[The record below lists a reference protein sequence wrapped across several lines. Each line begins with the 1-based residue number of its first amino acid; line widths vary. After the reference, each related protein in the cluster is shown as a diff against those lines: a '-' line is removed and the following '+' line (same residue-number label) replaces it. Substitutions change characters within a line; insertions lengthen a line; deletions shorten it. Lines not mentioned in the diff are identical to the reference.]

1 MMLAMTEWRNHEHS
15 PTGNS
20 RASVGGGA
28 SHVALQQ
35 RMGLLPQRW
44 VGVGAVDRAHLIG
57 DGPDMSQPSRRKT
70 TMRSNLVVTS
80 LSIAALVFAAG
91 PAYAQT
97 SADKPT
103 MKEKVEQKADQAGE
117 KIKSTAQDAKAG
129 MTDSWITSK
138 TKIALF
144 ADDRVKGRQVH
155 VETKDGVVMLRGKVD
170 SAEAKSAALEI
181 AKGIEGVKNVK
192 NELQVVAPSKRSEVA
207 ADDKVVTKNVQSK
220 FKADPQLKN
229 VKVEVNK
236 GVVSLSGEV
245 KSIDASAKASEVAG
259 NVAGVRSVKN
269 DLTYAT

>member
-1 MMLAMTEWRNHEHS
+1 
-15 PTGNS
+15 
-20 RASVGGGA
+20 
-28 SHVALQQ
+28 
-35 RMGLLPQRW
+35 
-44 VGVGAVDRAHLIG
+44 
-57 DGPDMSQPSRRKT
+57 
-70 TMRSNLVVTS
+70 MRSNFVVIT
-80 LSIAALVFAAG
+80 LSIAALVLAAG

-103 MKEKVEQKADQAGE
+103 MKEKVEQKTEQAKTGV
-117 KIKSTAQDAKAG
+117 S
-129 MTDSWITSK
+129 DSWITSK

-207 ADDKVVTKNVQSK
+207 ADDKVVAKNVQSK

-245 KSIDASAKASEVAG
+245 KSIDASAKASEVARS
-259 NVAGVRSVKN
+259 VAGVRSVRN
-269 DLTYAT
+269 DLTYATRSSLK

>member
-1 MMLAMTEWRNHEHS
+1 MRTNF
-15 PTGNS
+15 
-20 RASVGGGA
+20 
-28 SHVALQQ
+28 
-35 RMGLLPQRW
+35 
-44 VGVGAVDRAHLIG
+44 AV
-57 DGPDMSQPSRRKT
+57 T
-70 TMRSNLVVTS
+70 T
-80 LSIAALVFAAG
+80 LSIAAMVLVAG

-103 MKEKVEQKADQAGE
+103 MKEKVEQKTEQ
-117 KIKSTAQDAKAG
+117 AKAG
-129 MTDSWITSK
+129 MSDSWVTSK

-207 ADDKVVTKNVQSK
+207 ADDKVVAKNVQSK

-229 VKVEVNK
+229 VKVEVNN

-245 KSIDASAKASEVAG
+245 KSIDASAKASEVARS
-259 NVAGVRSVKN
+259 VAGVRSVKN
-269 DLTYAT
+269 DLTYATRSRLK

>member
-1 MMLAMTEWRNHEHS
+1 
-15 PTGNS
+15 
-20 RASVGGGA
+20 
-28 SHVALQQ
+28 
-35 RMGLLPQRW
+35 
-44 VGVGAVDRAHLIG
+44 
-57 DGPDMSQPSRRKT
+57 
-70 TMRSNLVVTS
+70 MRSNFAVTT
-80 LSIAALVFAAG
+80 LSIAAMVLVAG

-103 MKEKVEQKADQAGE
+103 MKEKVEQKTEQAKTGV
-117 KIKSTAQDAKAG
+117 S
-129 MTDSWITSK
+129 DSWVTSK

-170 SAEAKSAALEI
+170 SPEAKSAALEI

-192 NELQVVAPSKRSEVA
+192 NELQVVAPSQRREVA
-207 ADDKVVTKNVQSK
+207 ADDKVVAKNVQSK

-245 KSIDASAKASEVAG
+245 KSIDASAKASEVARS
-259 NVAGVRSVKN
+259 VAGVRSVKN
-269 DLTYAT
+269 DLTYATRSSLK

>member
-1 MMLAMTEWRNHEHS
+1 
-15 PTGNS
+15 
-20 RASVGGGA
+20 
-28 SHVALQQ
+28 
-35 RMGLLPQRW
+35 
-44 VGVGAVDRAHLIG
+44 
-57 DGPDMSQPSRRKT
+57 
-70 TMRSNLVVTS
+70 MRSNFAVTT
-80 LSIAALVFAAG
+80 LSIAAMVLVAG

-103 MKEKVEQKADQAGE
+103 MKEKVEQKTEQ
-117 KIKSTAQDAKAG
+117 AKAG
-129 MTDSWITSK
+129 MSDSWVTSK

-170 SAEAKSAALEI
+170 SPEAKAAALEI

-207 ADDKVVTKNVQSK
+207 ADDKVVAKNVQSK

-245 KSIDASAKASEVAG
+245 KSIDASAKASEVARS
-259 NVAGVRSVKN
+259 VAGVRSVKN
-269 DLTYAT
+269 DLTYATRSSLK

>member
-1 MMLAMTEWRNHEHS
+1 
-15 PTGNS
+15 
-20 RASVGGGA
+20 
-28 SHVALQQ
+28 
-35 RMGLLPQRW
+35 
-44 VGVGAVDRAHLIG
+44 
-57 DGPDMSQPSRRKT
+57 
-70 TMRSNLVVTS
+70 MRSNFVVIT
-80 LSIAALVFAAG
+80 LSIAALVLAAG

-103 MKEKVEQKADQAGE
+103 MKEKVEQKTEQAKTGV
-117 KIKSTAQDAKAG
+117 S
-129 MTDSWITSK
+129 DSWITSK

-170 SAEAKSAALEI
+170 SPEAKSAALEI

-207 ADDKVVTKNVQSK
+207 ADDKVVAKNVQSK

-245 KSIDASAKASEVAG
+245 KSIDASAKASEVARS
-259 NVAGVRSVKN
+259 VAGVQSVKN
-269 DLTYAT
+269 DLTYATRSSLK

>member
-1 MMLAMTEWRNHEHS
+1 
-15 PTGNS
+15 
-20 RASVGGGA
+20 
-28 SHVALQQ
+28 
-35 RMGLLPQRW
+35 
-44 VGVGAVDRAHLIG
+44 
-57 DGPDMSQPSRRKT
+57 
-70 TMRSNLVVTS
+70 MRSNFVVIT
-80 LSIAALVFAAG
+80 LSIAALVLVAG

-103 MKEKVEQKADQAGE
+103 MKEKVEQKTEQAKTGV
-117 KIKSTAQDAKAG
+117 S
-129 MTDSWITSK
+129 DSWVTSK

-170 SAEAKSAALEI
+170 SPEAKSAALEI

-207 ADDKVVTKNVQSK
+207 ADDKVVAKKVQSK

-229 VKVEVNK
+229 VKVEVNQ

-245 KSIDASAKASEVAG
+245 KSIDASAKASEVARS
-259 NVAGVRSVKN
+259 VAGVRSVKN
-269 DLTYAT
+269 DLTYATRSSLK

>member
-1 MMLAMTEWRNHEHS
+1 
-15 PTGNS
+15 
-20 RASVGGGA
+20 
-28 SHVALQQ
+28 
-35 RMGLLPQRW
+35 
-44 VGVGAVDRAHLIG
+44 
-57 DGPDMSQPSRRKT
+57 
-70 TMRSNLVVTS
+70 MRSNFAVTT
-80 LSIAALVFAAG
+80 LSIAAMVLVAG

-97 SADKPT
+97 STDKPT
-103 MKEKVEQKADQAGE
+103 MKEKVEQKTEQAKG
-117 KIKSTAQDAKAG
+117 G
-129 MTDSWITSK
+129 MSDSWVTSK

-207 ADDKVVTKNVQSK
+207 ADDKVVAKNVQSK

-229 VKVEVNK
+229 VKVEVNN

-245 KSIDASAKASEVAG
+245 KSIDASAKASEVARS
-259 NVAGVRSVKN
+259 VAGVRSVKN
-269 DLTYAT
+269 DLTYAMRSSLK

>member
-1 MMLAMTEWRNHEHS
+1 MRN
-15 PTGNS
+15 NF
-20 RASVGGGA
+20 
-28 SHVALQQ
+28 
-35 RMGLLPQRW
+35 
-44 VGVGAVDRAHLIG
+44 AV
-57 DGPDMSQPSRRKT
+57 T
-70 TMRSNLVVTS
+70 T
-80 LSIAALVFAAG
+80 LSIAALVLVAG

-103 MKEKVEQKADQAGE
+103 MKEKVEQKTEQ
-117 KIKSTAQDAKAG
+117 AKAG
-129 MTDSWITSK
+129 VSDSWITSK

-192 NELQVVAPSKRSEVA
+192 NELQVVAPSRRSEVA
-207 ADDKVVTKNVQSK
+207 ADDKVVAKNVQSK
-220 FKADPQLKN
+220 LKANPQLKN

-259 NVAGVRSVKN
+259 SVAGVRSVRN
-269 DLTYAT
+269 DLTYATRSSLR

>member
-1 MMLAMTEWRNHEHS
+1 MRKNLA
-15 PTGNS
+15 
-20 RASVGGGA
+20 
-28 SHVALQQ
+28 L
-35 RMGLLPQRW
+35 
-44 VGVGAVDRAHLIG
+44 
-57 DGPDMSQPSRRKT
+57 T
-70 TMRSNLVVTS
+70 TLT
-80 LSIAALVFAAG
+80 IAALVLVAG

-103 MKEKVEQKADQAGE
+103 MKEKVEQKTEQ
-117 KIKSTAQDAKAG
+117 AKAG
-129 MTDSWITSK
+129 VSDSWITSK

-192 NELQVVAPSKRSEVA
+192 NELQVVAPSRRSEVA
-207 ADDKVVTKNVQSK
+207 ADDKVVAKNVQSK
-220 FKADPQLKN
+220 LKANPQLKN

-259 NVAGVRSVKN
+259 SVAGVRSVRN
-269 DLTYAT
+269 DLTYATRSSLK

>member
-1 MMLAMTEWRNHEHS
+1 M
-15 PTGNS
+15 
-20 RASVGGGA
+20 V
-28 SHVALQQ
+28 
-35 RMGLLPQRW
+35 
-44 VGVGAVDRAHLIG
+44 
-57 DGPDMSQPSRRKT
+57 
-70 TMRSNLVVTS
+70 LV
-80 LSIAALVFAAG
+80 AG

-97 SADKPT
+97 STDKPT
-103 MKEKVEQKADQAGE
+103 MKEKVEQKTEQ
-117 KIKSTAQDAKAG
+117 AKAG
-129 MTDSWITSK
+129 VSDSWVTSK

-207 ADDKVVTKNVQSK
+207 ADDKVVAKNVQSK

-245 KSIDASAKASEVAG
+245 KSIDASAKASEVARS
-259 NVAGVRSVKN
+259 VAGVRSVKN
-269 DLTYAT
+269 DLTYATRSSLK

>member
-1 MMLAMTEWRNHEHS
+1 
-15 PTGNS
+15 
-20 RASVGGGA
+20 
-28 SHVALQQ
+28 
-35 RMGLLPQRW
+35 
-44 VGVGAVDRAHLIG
+44 
-57 DGPDMSQPSRRKT
+57 
-70 TMRSNLVVTS
+70 MRSNFVVIT
-80 LSIAALVFAAG
+80 LSIAALVLAAG

-103 MKEKVEQKADQAGE
+103 MKEKVEQKTEQAKTGV
-117 KIKSTAQDAKAG
+117 S
-129 MTDSWITSK
+129 DSWVTSK

-170 SAEAKSAALEI
+170 SPEAKSAALEI

-192 NELQVVAPSKRSEVA
+192 NELQVVAPSQRSEVA
-207 ADDKVVTKNVQSK
+207 ADDKVVAKNVQSK

-245 KSIDASAKASEVAG
+245 KSIDASAKASEVARS
-259 NVAGVRSVKN
+259 VAGVRSVKN
-269 DLTYAT
+269 DLTYATRSSLK

>member
-1 MMLAMTEWRNHEHS
+1 
-15 PTGNS
+15 
-20 RASVGGGA
+20 
-28 SHVALQQ
+28 
-35 RMGLLPQRW
+35 
-44 VGVGAVDRAHLIG
+44 
-57 DGPDMSQPSRRKT
+57 
-70 TMRSNLVVTS
+70 MRSNFVVTT
-80 LSIAALVFAAG
+80 LSIAAMVLVAG

-103 MKEKVEQKADQAGE
+103 MKEKVEQKTEQ
-117 KIKSTAQDAKAG
+117 AKAG
-129 MTDSWITSK
+129 MSDSWVTSK

-207 ADDKVVTKNVQSK
+207 ADDKVVAKNVQSK

-229 VKVEVNK
+229 VKVEVNN

-245 KSIDASAKASEVAG
+245 KSIDASAKASEVARS
-259 NVAGVRSVKN
+259 VAGVRSVKN
-269 DLTYAT
+269 DLTYATRSRLK

>member
-1 MMLAMTEWRNHEHS
+1 
-15 PTGNS
+15 
-20 RASVGGGA
+20 
-28 SHVALQQ
+28 
-35 RMGLLPQRW
+35 
-44 VGVGAVDRAHLIG
+44 
-57 DGPDMSQPSRRKT
+57 
-70 TMRSNLVVTS
+70 MRSNFVVIT
-80 LSIAALVFAAG
+80 LSIAALVLVAG

-103 MKEKVEQKADQAGE
+103 MKEKVEQKTEQAKTGV
-117 KIKSTAQDAKAG
+117 S
-129 MTDSWITSK
+129 DSWVTSK

-170 SAEAKSAALEI
+170 SPEAKSAALEI

-192 NELQVVAPSKRSEVA
+192 NELQVVAPSQRSEVA
-207 ADDKVVTKNVQSK
+207 ADDKVVAKKVQSK

-245 KSIDASAKASEVAG
+245 KSIDASAKASEVARS
-259 NVAGVRSVKN
+259 VAGVRSVKN
-269 DLTYAT
+269 DLTYATRSSLK